1 MRGCGEQFCS
11 KPAVIQGCVLSCPE
25 GQMGKKGSGWTWP
38 LASGPRVA
46 KEEAVLTALVQEWPS
61 MGQGVLMRS

>member
-1 MRGCGEQFCS
+1 MAS
-11 KPAVIQGCVLSCPE
+11 
-25 GQMGKKGSGWTWP
+25 

-61 MGQGVLMRS
+61 MGQGFCCEADAADTSLCCSLKSSVFWVSLGCWVD